1 MGSFFLHLHRS
12 KIRCLSHSTV
22 LSIVIVSAIG
32 IKALPNR
39 TTTLSSEFKRGHR
52 KTTKGIINVNRTLRL
67 KTGFH
72 QKAMRSQTENRI
84 KRTVLH
90 KSMQSDWGTALKTGL
105 ISLLFLLLRS
115 YDANLRQN
123 FKSICVPSEEK
134 LSIEKCMMNTGKTI
148 QNLRNTVHKKVTIY
162 AVENC
167 DSRESGQG
175 IHNVFL
181 ARYWLRS
188 GGEQHVP
195 G

>member
-12 KIRCLSHSTV
+12 EIRCLSHSTV

-32 IKALPNR
+32 TKALPNQ

-52 KTTKGIINVNRTLRL
+52 KTTKGVINVNRTLRL

-123 FKSICVPSEEK
+123 FKRYLCAKWRKIKHWEMYDVHREDNPKPQEHSTQKSNYHLCCWKLWHQSIR
-134 LSIEKCMMNTGKTI
+134 T
-148 QNLRNTVHKKVTIY
+148 
-162 AVENC
+162 
-167 DSRESGQG
+167 
-175 IHNVFL
+175 
-181 ARYWLRS
+181 RY
-188 GGEQHVP
+188 P
-195 G
+195 